1 METDIVLIDG
11 GEDTLLENG
20 TLFNVQYPTYLWYN
34 SITNWIIH
42 LKYILMC
49 GTQRALNNYQRLL
62 LGR

>member
-34 SITNWIIH
+34 SITNWIMH
-42 LKYILMC
+42 
-49 GTQRALNNYQRLL
+49 
-62 LGR
+62 